1 MLAGSCHTKPFTCEG
16 MCQVEWTVMSSL
28 SILDYNPR
36 SAGAVGLSGC
46 RFRSASLVQG
56 KMWPLPETAFFGHTW
71 PGSGAADLSV
81 RTPIQFNSNITF
93 FFLVLQGFLSPT
105 RCRQCHPL
113 DLYAGAI

>member
-1 MLAGSCHTKPFTCEG
+1 MLAGSCHTRPFTCEG

-28 SILDYNPR
+28 SILDYNPL

-46 RFRSASLVQG
+46 CFRSASLVQG

-81 RTPIQFNSNITF
+81 RTPDSIQINIT